1 MKIKSLAI
9 ALFVACA
16 CSIMPSFAWADGLEP
31 EEPLK
36 NVETNPLNSGET
48 PSMSG
53 DDLPSW
59 FPTEEDLG
67 TDLYNQF
74 LEKFFGIV
82 VQSGSTDS
90 DDGNQHPQ
98 GGDQKIPIP
107 EPAELDEIAVQS
119 ASEWA
124 PEVNKVTAQKFIDR
138 ANLRP
143 FAVDLYNIL
152 VEASDNDGNKDY
164 LIQDKYA
171 DTANTENYVLTY
183 NDLKKDTVVT
193 TSTGAKAISLG
204 PITVTGIAKKTTG
217 GALTADAK
225 ILRVAIYSQMKAA
238 ITAFDRDH
246 PEVFWHGIE
255 HLVGMYV
262 DSSTETCYPLYYLS
276 SPRTSSDG
284 YYDFRDPA
292 LPNESAIKAKIKE
305 FNAGVD
311 TILQAESA
319 ADGPLSTP
327 YQKVRYFHDWLVF
340 HNEYNTIVG
349 GGDGTYVTKCL
360 ACHAAFGA
368 ILGGTGANGPICE
381 AYARAMKVLCDRSG
395 VPCCLSS
402 GVAKSG
408 PTSAA
413 EGHMW
418 CLVQL
423 QDNRWYA
430 VDPTW
435 DDPMAASTSAISNL
449 YKGAITTLE
458 RRAYLCLGANT
469 YTSTGRDALTFRQ
482 ERPNPT
488 NALFETELHFT
499 NEPEIST
506 TAFVPTNP
514 STKINNSDSRLIT
527 YLGWAYED
535 GGKPVLPNSIAVSF
549 AGTTLRQNFD
559 YVVDGYDNTSAPE
572 GGLKFGFM
580 GAYTNMSESSGN
592 TENRISRAFWIF
604 ADRNGNNLDPAHGG
618 LGDGGDDSD
627 SKDTYYLSQTP
638 TEIYSGSQLR
648 PKIELMSKQ
657 YGRLAE
663 NRDYKVTYG
672 ENINAGKGTIT
683 VTGIAPFNFTQTFDF
698 TILPKPIEEVSFSG
712 VLDQYNYAGEAIMP
726 VPRASFANKDLKSG
740 TDYEIS
746 YTNNTDVTN
755 MAVITITGK
764 GNYSGSKQ
772 LVFKI
777 VPVNISAPSVRVGT
791 IPERTFTG
799 FAIQP
804 SVKITFNNKALS
816 IPKDYSVAYTN
827 NINAGKAQVRIS
839 GNGNFSGE
847 RVLDFT
853 IAPANI
859 SDAKMTLSSAPVI
872 YTGEAQTINF
882 ALSFDNYVL
891 SDSDYDVAWDNNV
904 NVGRATATVT
914 GKSNFEGNRNFAF
927 DIKAATILDG
937 DVSLKLD
944 NATYTGQQIIPQV
957 SVSHGGKVL
966 QANSDYSVTVTN
978 NVSVGE
984 ATVKV
989 EGKGNYTGVVEKH
1002 FQIQPFDIS
1011 NIEVKGVEEKYVWSA
1026 SGNPDITPVVEA
1038 LGKQLVLNND
1048 YNVTFEF
1055 PDGLGKGKVTI
1066 VGKGNFS
1073 GTIEKEFEIVAP
1085 ESGQSDIPLTAEDK
1099 VSVQYVWFSCP
1110 AKDIAVSISNP
1121 KVCEVDVSDLENAI
1135 TKVATTDRSMKKV
1148 TTTAIGA
1155 GEADVTLKGKNP
1167 TETYS
1172 YSIKVASSPTW
1183 ELPSPSLLPATVILS
1198 ENQLEFELGKSEIK
1212 TVTISGEGSNDLSI
1226 ETEPEN
1232 IVEAK
1237 LDKTT
1242 LSVIPLAEGSAKI
1255 TVTRAANDAY
1265 VEAKATLTVS
1275 VTKAAEDHETQ
1286 PSPPNPPI
1294 DSDGGQT
1301 EDAVDTSKLADVIKA
1316 AEALKQENYT
1326 EDSWTSLSGVLSEAK
1341 ALLQSASEGKSTQTD
1356 VDAMQQKLQAAIDSL
1371 VTPSLPKVDIS
1382 NLEKAI
1388 AEAEALKEPDY
1399 TDASWAAFGIV
1410 LSDAKAVVKSAGEGA
1425 LTQTEVD
1432 TMLAKLLDAIQ
1443 ALEKKESELPPTTD
1457 SDNPNDTPGGS
1468 TDNPTS
1474 PDTPDNPDTPDTPG
1488 TPDGP
1493 SADGPSNPSDGPT
1506 TGDPDTPSDTPSSGD
1521 PQDNP
1526 SDTPVTPPDD
1536 SPSDK
1541 GDGNQGSDVPEKKP
1555 ENKPSGDVTED
1566 DGPNANQGET
1576 NPDSQGGS
1584 QDGESDSKNPQDGDV
1599 SIPPADGNQDN
1610 GGDLHQDTGGNTG
1623 DGNGINPNGPQS
1635 GTALDLSNL
1644 QELVDSLSMVEIDK
1658 YTQSSA
1664 KAFVATFAEAS
1675 EMLENPGDATQAQVD
1690 LLVTK
1695 LQGAYDNLKPI
1706 EDTSGSRVDGD
1717 STQSADDES
1726 TDKSGSNVFDV
1737 SRSGSSSTTGT
1748 TGGTLNQLANA
1759 AKGESSNSGSSTSS
1773 GTGTSSNVTYSQ
1785 TPQSTADTTG
1795 ASTSTTNGTTS
1806 TVQPKLADTGVVAI
1820 VLPTLA
1826 VSGIATFLYV
1836 VRRRNN

>member
-9 ALFVACA
+9 ALFVACV
-16 CSIMPSFAWADGLEP
+16 CSIVPSLAWADGLEP

-36 NVETNPLNSGET
+36 NVETNPLSDGAT
-48 PSMSG
+48 PSTPG

-82 VQSGSTDS
+82 VQSGSTGPG

-107 EPAELDEIAVQS
+107 EPAELDEVAVQS

-171 DTANTENYVLTY
+171 DTANLENYVLTY

-204 PITVTGIAKKTTG
+204 PVKVTNIANKTTG
-217 GALTADAK
+217 GALSAEAK

-246 PEVFWHGIE
+246 PEVFWHGVE

-276 SPRTSSDG
+276 SPRTSTDG

-311 TILQAESA
+311 TILQAEST

-327 YQKVRYFHDWLVF
+327 YQKVRFFHDWLVF
-340 HNEYNTIVG
+340 HNEYNTIIG

-499 NEPEIST
+499 NEPEISS

-514 STKINNSDSRLIT
+514 STKINNSDSRLKIN
-527 YLGWAYED
+527 LGWAYED
-535 GGKPVLPNSIAVSF
+535 SGKSVLPNKIEASF
-549 AGTTLRQNFD
+549 AGTNLRQNID
-559 YVVDGYDNTSAPE
+559 YVVDGYDNTKTPE

-592 TENRISRAFWIF
+592 SENRISRAFWIF
-604 ADRNGNNLDPAHGG
+604 ADKDDKFSPCGGG

-648 PKIELMSKQ
+648 PKIHLMSKQ
-657 YGRLAE
+657 YGRLVE

-755 MAVITITGK
+755 MAVVTITGK

-799 FAIQP
+799 SAIQP

-816 IPKDYSVAYTN
+816 TPKDYSVAYIN
-827 NINAGKAQVRIS
+827 NISAGKAQVRIS

-882 ALSFDNYVL
+882 ALSFGDYVL
-891 SDSDYDVAWDNNV
+891 SDSDYDVAWDSNV
-904 NVGRATATVT
+904 NVGRATATLT
-914 GKSNFEGNRNFAF
+914 GKGNFEGNRNFAF
-927 DIKAATILDG
+927 DIKAATILDS

-944 NATYTGQQIIPQV
+944 NATYTGQQIIPQI
-957 SVSHGGKVL
+957 SVSHGGKAL
-966 QANSDYSVTVTN
+966 QPNSDYSATVTN

-989 EGKGNYTGVVEKH
+989 EGKGNYTGIVEKH

-1038 LGKQLVLNND
+1038 LGKQLVLNDD

-1155 GEADVTLKGKNP
+1155 GEADITLKGKNS

-1172 YSIKVASSPTW
+1172 YSVKVASSPTW

-1198 ENQLEFELGKSEIK
+1198 ENQLDFELGKSETR

-1226 ETEPEN
+1226 ETKPEN

-1242 LSVIPLAEGSAKI
+1242 LSVTPLAEGSAKI

-1275 VTKAAEDHETQ
+1275 VTKAKEDHETQ

-1301 EDAVDTSKLADVIKA
+1301 EDAVDTTKLADVIKA

-1341 ALLQSASEGKSTQTD
+1341 ALLQSASEGKVAQTD
-1356 VDAMQQKLQAAIDSL
+1356 VDAMQQKLQAAIDAL
-1371 VTPSLPKVDIS
+1371 VTLPLPKVDTS
-1382 NLEKAI
+1382 NLENAI
-1388 AEAEALKEPDY
+1388 ADAEKLTESNY
-1399 TDASWAAFGIV
+1399 TDASWAAFSIV
-1410 LSDAKAVVKSAGEGA
+1410 LSDAKSVVKNASEGA
-1425 LTQTEVD
+1425 LTQADVD
-1432 TMLAKLLDAIQ
+1432 SMLTKLLNAIQ
-1443 ALEKKESELPPTTD
+1443 SLEEKEQELPPMTD
-1457 SDNPNDTPGGS
+1457 SDNPNVDDS
-1468 TDNPTS
+1468 
-1474 PDTPDNPDTPDTPG
+1474 
-1488 TPDGP
+1488 
-1493 SADGPSNPSDGPT
+1493 SNPSDDPT
-1506 TGDPDTPSDTPSSGD
+1506 IDDPNTPSDTPSSDD
-1521 PQDNP
+1521 PQDDP
-1526 SDTPVTPPDD
+1526 SD
-1536 SPSDK
+1536 SPSTSPEDNPGDK
-1541 GDGNQGSDVPEKKP
+1541 GDGNQGSDVPEKEP
-1555 ENKPSGDVTED
+1555 EKQPSGDTPEAND
-1566 DGPNANQGET
+1566 PNANQGET
-1576 NPDSQGGS
+1576 NPDDQSGS
-1584 QDGESDSKNPQDGDV
+1584 QNNESGSKNPQDGDV

-1610 GGDLHQDTGGNTG
+1610 SGDLNQDGSGNADGGNGGNNGTIP
-1623 DGNGINPNGPQS
+1623 DGQQDES
-1635 GTALDLSNL
+1635 ALDLLKL

-1675 EMLENPGDATQAQVD
+1675 EMLKNPGNATQAQVD

-1706 EDTSGSRVDGD
+1706 EDASGNRVDGD

-1726 TDKSGSNVFDV
+1726 TDKSGSNGFDV
-1737 SRSGSSSTTGT
+1737 PRSGSSSTTGT

-1759 AKGESSNSGSSTSS
+1759 AKGASSNSGSSTSS

-1785 TPQSTADTTG
+1785 TPQTTADTTG
-1795 ASTSTTNGTTS
+1795 ASTSTTNDTTS

-1826 VSGIATFLYV
+1826 VSGIATLLYV
-1836 VRRRNN
+1836 VRRRSN